1 MDNKRNLYIVIVT
14 LCIWNLV
21 LSLVVFGRRNDTR
34 HSEIN
39 EYNVSGFSTDL
50 SEVYDEN
57 RSSIVSIE
65 HGSEIS
71 TGFIYEK
78 EGETVY
84 IVCSYHGVSGSS
96 EIDVHF
102 NNGSRVRAELKGYD
116 VFADVAVLECEFPF
130 EVRPVTVGD
139 SSLSKA
145 GEFVLGIGNSGTT
158 DYDLSAQ
165 FGMISSPYREIVNE
179 IYFNDERYEYYSG
192 LIQLSG
198 AFMEGFSGSPVFNMN
213 GEVIGMITMKDE
225 NIVLAVTANEASIIA
240 DAIIAEEP
248 VSKLQMGISGRYLC
262 DMEKY
267 ETVALNINVET
278 VSGYYIDNVRM
289 NSLGSRLGLQ
299 RGDII
304 VSINGTPIENRDV
317 MLQILYSVI
326 SEIELIIS
334 RNGEESTLRGSIS
347 RND

>member
-1 MDNKRNLYIVIVT
+1 MDNKRNLYIIIVL

-21 LSLVVFGRRNDTR
+21 LSLVVFGRKSDSR
-34 HSEIN
+34 HNEIN
-39 EYNVSGFSTDL
+39 EYDVSGFSTDL
-50 SEVYDEN
+50 SKVYDSN
-57 RSSIVSIE
+57 RSSIVSVE
-65 HGSEIS
+65 QGSEIS

-78 EGETVY
+78 EGDTVY
-84 IVCSYHGVSGSS
+84 IVSSYHGVSGNG
-96 EIDVHF
+96 EINVRF
-102 NNGSRVRAELKGYD
+102 NNGSRVRAEVRGYD
-116 VFADVAVLECEFPF
+116 VFADVAVLMCEFPF
-130 EVRPVTVGD
+130 EVRQVTVGD

-158 DYDLSAQ
+158 DYELSAQ

-179 IYFNDERYEYYSG
+179 IYFNNERYEYYSG
-192 LIQLSG
+192 LMQLSG
-198 AFMEGFSGSPVFNMN
+198 AFLEGFSGSPLFNMN

-225 NIVLAVTANEASIIA
+225 DIVLAVTVNELSIIA
-240 DAIIAEEP
+240 DAIIADEP
-248 VSKLQMGISGRYLC
+248 LSKLQMGISGRYLC

-278 VSGYYIDNVRM
+278 VSGYYVDNVRT

-304 VSINGTPIENRDV
+304 ISINGIPVEDRDV
-317 MLQILYSVI
+317 MLQILYSEI
-326 SEIELIIS
+326 NEIELVIS

-347 RND
+347 RDD